1 MRNFRKHPTAMP
13 GHTMAFTTRSPT
25 GMLLKGGGRAVSM
38 HFGPNCPSR
47 QIDISPEYSTVAALF
62 QNIWI
67 YIYIYRGMYN
77 CIYTYTYTT
86 IHIPLYTHTP
96 IHLYIYNYTI
106 TYTCTHVHLQLYIH
120 RYIYNYTYTSL
131 YTHTYMASNGMHFA

>member
-13 GHTMAFTTRSPT
+13 RHTMAFTTRSPT

-47 QIDISPEYSTVAALF
+47 QIDISPKYSTVAALF

-67 YIYIYRGMYN
+67 YKGMYN

-86 IHIPLYTHTP
+86 IHLPLYTHTP